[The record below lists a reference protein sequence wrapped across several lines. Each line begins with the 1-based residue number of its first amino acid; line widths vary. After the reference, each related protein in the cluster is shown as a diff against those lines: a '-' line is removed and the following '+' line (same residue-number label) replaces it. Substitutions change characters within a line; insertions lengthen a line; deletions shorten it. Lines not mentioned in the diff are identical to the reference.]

1 MSSLTYQQS
10 VFKRYHSDKHFSEF
24 YLEDGGKSQRTY
36 VWTKISSLSPYAYRL
51 ISSSRRDDRAD
62 SCVASCK
69 GAFSL
74 PSSTAAVRTLLQSD
88 AALKCHTLPSP
99 FYSVHSFSISSPFP
113 SPENIKITESVVQHN
128 SRPIGLTLST
138 LNTLIISSVSSPDGA
153 SDRYAVNDLD
163 LSCNCCVAKVCCKSA
178 RHWLSA
184 APGKSKQT
192 TDESGVGHDGVG
204 HDSCCVSARHC
215 YLTLPTS
222 STTAGPI
229 AYIISGL

>member
-1 MSSLTYQQS
+1 
-10 VFKRYHSDKHFSEF
+10 
-24 YLEDGGKSQRTY
+24 
-36 VWTKISSLSPYAYRL
+36 
-51 ISSSRRDDRAD
+51 
-62 SCVASCK
+62 
-69 GAFSL
+69 
-74 PSSTAAVRTLLQSD
+74 VRTLLQSD

-178 RHWLSA
+178 RHWLTA

-222 STTAGPI
+222 STTAGPVYHQRLVVFLGI
-229 AYIISGL
+229 WCIQLLCIHMNYCTSFIINNNNNNKYTAAGPLRRRYTWHHIQWYGTGRPNKM